1 MKKYRVYGITDTSAY
16 DEYISAPSAQ
26 KAVDIFRDHHGNDS
40 TLEVIDVAQLVK
52 GWK

>member
-1 MKKYRVYGITDTSAY
+1 MKKYRVYGLTDNCAY
-16 DEYISAPSAQ
+16 DEYITAPNPQ
-26 KAVDIFRDHHGNDS
+26 KAVDIFRELYGSDP